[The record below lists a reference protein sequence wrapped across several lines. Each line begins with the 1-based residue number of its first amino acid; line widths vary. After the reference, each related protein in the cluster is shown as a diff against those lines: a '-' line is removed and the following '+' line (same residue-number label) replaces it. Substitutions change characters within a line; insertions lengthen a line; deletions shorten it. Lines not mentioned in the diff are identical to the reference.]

1 MKNFIMGLVV
11 VLVMFS
17 NVVSAKDNYLEFGW
31 IPTGKTEAGEVMKIT
46 NMGLRNGTLTVGC
59 ENPGDPVVVNYIRG
73 NNKPVEM
80 FIVELENE
88 EGDDQGDYVRVYGLR
103 SLTPT
108 MALKQFGQ
116 SNQGF
121 VISFYAD
128 GALEQY
134 YRYRGRIDNAKI
146 PVPVGAEKFAGHE
159 NVKEYIDQI
168 AQVCT
173 GRMTASTL

>member
-1 MKNFIMGLVV
+1 MKNFIMGLI
-11 VLVMFS
+11 VLVMVFS
-17 NVVSAKDNYLEFGW
+17 NGAVAKDNYLEFGW
-31 IPTGKTEAGEVMKIT
+31 IPTAKTESGQVMKIT

-59 ENPGDPVVVNYIRG
+59 VNPGDPVSVNYTRG

-108 MALKQFGQ
+108 LALKQFGQ

-121 VISFYAD
+121 VVSFYGD
-128 GALEQY
+128 GALNQY
-134 YRYRGRIDNAKI
+134 YRYRSRIDNAQI
-146 PVPVGAEKFAGHE
+146 PVPIGAEKFAGHE
-159 NVKEYIDQI
+159 NVKEYVQQI
-168 AQVCT
+168 TEVCT
-173 GRMTASTL
+173 GRMTASSL